1 MAGTGALNCRRS
13 LLSGVTAERERTE
26 LAEFVRRRAGTVEAA
41 LVERDREA
49 LADAPGGPDAV
60 VEGLFPDAFLA
71 EHTDFPTFEA
81 FLESAGAESV
91 WALSRWLDWVLDW
104 HVLGNT
110 RFWSWEWM
118 VNAAVELGRE
128 AAAVAPVRCRACG
141 GRPVPATG
149 SPVEEPGRVDET
161 WLRFDCDCGRTGR
174 VSVVRPEGEVRTTG
188 DVAVVRSGGGP
199 SRTAS
204 DVGERRE

>member
-1 MAGTGALNCRRS
+1 MTVESDRA
-13 LLSGVTAERERTE
+13 E
-26 LAEFVRRRAGTVEAA
+26 LAEFLCREAGTVEAA

-60 VEGLFPDAFLA
+60 VECLFTDAFLA
-71 EHTDFPTFEA
+71 EHTEFPSFEA

-110 RFWSWEWM
+110 RFWSWEWI

-128 AAAVAPVRCRACG
+128 ATAVAPVRCRACG

-149 SPVEEPGRVDET
+149 SPVEEPGRVDGT
-161 WLRFDCDCGRTGR
+161 WLRFDCRCGGTGR
-174 VSVVRPEGEVRTTG
+174 VSVSYPDGEVRTTG
-188 DVAVVRSGGGP
+188 DVAVVRSNGAP